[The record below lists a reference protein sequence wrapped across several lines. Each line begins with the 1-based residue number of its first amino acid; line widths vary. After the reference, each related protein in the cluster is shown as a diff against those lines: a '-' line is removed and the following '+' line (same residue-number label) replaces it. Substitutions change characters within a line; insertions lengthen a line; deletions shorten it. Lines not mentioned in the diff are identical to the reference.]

1 MDNLPDHELGLLM
14 VDLQVPEARE
24 VREASVEALM
34 GDNSPR
40 STLTTPV
47 SNDGV
52 TQIMNELRNINAS
65 MVQMNTQ
72 MGKMNT
78 QMVQMNTQMGKM
90 NTQMVQMNT
99 QMGKMN
105 AQIVLTNCIIIS
117 TIIVGAALYH
127 KK

>member
-1 MDNLPDHELGLLM
+1 MDNPPDHELGLLM

-72 MGKMNT
+72 M
-78 QMVQMNTQMGKM
+78 VQMNTQMGKM